1 MAAIVQHPPSIS
13 ICSSIPQIT
22 SDIIKTTT
30 NTSST
35 CKTRSQ
41 TNSNL
46 HKLKRKSV
54 SRNTNSTEPA
64 SAGGPGGEKGG
75 SVAKASAVRT
85 APKEKEPHLVQRR
98 NARERRRVQLV
109 NDGFIR
115 LRRKIPTEPRNK
127 KLSKVKTLRSAINY
141 ILHLQQMI
149 TESDSQ
155 QQRMVEFGGHHQPHH
170 GHHQPASY
178 GLGMGGLIP
187 GHPGPHPQMP
197 PPPASGGYE
206 WDHYAENQTMVS
218 YSSFHWNVHDV
229 DMVVIQQWSIF
240 LISFFVCPSIVSQSR
255 SEIIYLYCSW

>member
-1 MAAIVQHPPSIS
+1 MAAIIQHQPSIS
-13 ICSSIPQIT
+13 ICSSLPQMT
-22 SDIIKTTT
+22 SDINGNKIT

-46 HKLKRKSV
+46 QKLKRKSG
-54 SRNTNSTEPA
+54 SRNANSSESA
-64 SAGGPGGEKGG
+64 SSGGAGGEKGG
-75 SVAKASAVRT
+75 SVAKASAVRS

-149 TESDSQ
+149 TESDTQ
-155 QQRMVEFGGHHQPHH
+155 QQRMIEYSGPHHPHH
-170 GHHQPASY
+170 GHHQAGGY
-178 GLGMGGLIP
+178 GLGMGGLIA

-197 PPPASGGYE
+197 PQPSSGAYE
-206 WDHYAENQTMVS
+206 WDHYAENQPMREKRMIKKKERKEEKKKK
-218 YSSFHWNVHDV
+218 NNNNKK
-229 DMVVIQQWSIF
+229 
-240 LISFFVCPSIVSQSR
+240 
-255 SEIIYLYCSW
+255 EKKEEEEEEEEK

>member
-1 MAAIVQHPPSIS
+1 MATIVQHPPSIS

-22 SDIIKTTT
+22 SDIISKPT
-30 NTSST
+30 NTSSA

-64 SAGGPGGEKGG
+64 SAAGPGGEKGG

-170 GHHQPASY
+170 GHHQAASY
-178 GLGMGGLIP
+178 GLGMSGLIP

-206 WDHYAENQTMVS
+206 WDHYAENQTMANG
-218 YSSFHWNVHDV
+218 YDYP
-229 DMVVIQQWSIF
+229 QEAQGG
-240 LISFFVCPSIVSQSR
+240 
-255 SEIIYLYCSW
+255 YYY